1 MKLSALVYLDA
12 ALAAQAQVWADG
24 FGLTCVDGSAMAEV
38 KPKYLQRF
46 LAELAPGVAESFVFV
61 CASSGL
67 ELYAVGADYGVSIKA
82 NFHGATT
89 TYRRKQGGGKG
100 QMIAKAAGVRSG
112 VHPHVLDATAGLGGD
127 GFVLASLGCR
137 VTLLE
142 RVPAVRALL
151 EDGLAQARAHGLAH
165 DAELVEVLDRM
176 TLVEA
181 DSLNYLRGLA
191 NADWPDVVYLD
202 PMFPV
207 RGKSASVKKEMR
219 VFHSLVGAD
228 PDADGLLPAAL
239 VCAKYR
245 VVVKRPR
252 IAPTLAG
259 PEPNHVLQGKSN
271 RYDIYTMQKL
281 PDGLNTWQA

>member
-1 MKLSALVYLDA
+1 MKLTALVYLDA
-12 ALAAQAQVWADG
+12 ALAAQAQLWADR
-24 FGLTCVDGSAMAEV
+24 FGLTCVDGSAMAEM

-46 LAELAPGVAESFVFV
+46 LAELAPGVAENFVFV
-61 CASSGL
+61 CTSSGL
-67 ELYAVGADYGVSIKA
+67 ELHAVGADCGVSVKA
-82 NFHGATT
+82 DFHGATT

-127 GFVLASLGCR
+127 GFVLAGLGCR

-142 RVPAVRALL
+142 RVPVVRALL
-151 EDGLAQARAHGLAH
+151 EDGLAQARAHGLAQ

-191 NADWPDVVYLD
+191 DADRPDVVYLD
-202 PMFPV
+202 PMFPL
-207 RGKSASVKKEMR
+207 RGKSALVKKEMR
-219 VFHSLVGAD
+219 VFHSLVGTD

-239 VCAKYR
+239 ACAKYR

-259 PEPNHVLQGKSN
+259 PEPNHVLPGKSN